1 MEKAIRWLLEFP
13 CQQRAWLGEKV
24 AGGVTDLL
32 TKAFA
37 SDTKRAE
44 EVGLQDSFLRCFPT
58 EKYHGLPSIS
68 FLFATQREGEASVPA
83 PPSPASSTRTGRT
96 TQIHDLA
103 FEKPC
108 FSLPR
113 QCMPGECPLPA
124 TKARITESL
133 SKEEQQQQP
142 GSLQQR
148 GPLRNGKAVLGFGS
162 QYFFFLEIHFATK
175 LLAKSGG
182 RRS

>member
-1 MEKAIRWLLEFP
+1 MEEAIRRLLGFP

-44 EVGLQDSFLRCFPT
+44 EVGLQASFLRRFPT
-58 EKYHGLPSIS
+58 EKYHALPSIS
-68 FLFATQREGEASVPA
+68 ILFATQREGEASVPV
-83 PPSPASSTRTGRT
+83 PPSPASSTRTSRT

-113 QCMPGECPLPA
+113 PCVPGGNVHCLQPKPVSPNPWA
-124 TKARITESL
+124 KRSSSSSRAARSSEDRYGMEKQSSVSAASTFS
-133 SKEEQQQQP
+133 S
-142 GSLQQR
+142 
-148 GPLRNGKAVLGFGS
+148 
-162 QYFFFLEIHFATK
+162 
-175 LLAKSGG
+175 
-182 RRS
+182 